1 MENMVT
7 LIQVLEKNAVN
18 RPDKVALI
26 YKDMRLDYKELN
38 NQVNSIA
45 TTLTNMGVKK
55 GDRIGLLLLREPQLV
70 IAFLASARIGAIP
83 APINYNLTKGQL
95 TNLLLSMKPSM
106 VFTAERFL
114 SQLKEARVVSNGCI
128 IVTDNKNSLHLH
140 WDDLLKSPA
149 AVSTANISID
159 DIAYLNFTS
168 GSTGEQKGAVAT
180 HANIYWNTVSA
191 IEAFKITEDDVH
203 LCMFASFAH
212 PHELLARALYT
223 GGTMVLLDEIFP
235 KSLARTI
242 KDNKVTCMMGLAPM
256 YEMLLDVADAAD
268 LSSLRI
274 PESGGMFTRPDL
286 VERFEKAFGVPI
298 YTVWGSTETSGI
310 AIANRVGEKRKGFSI
325 GKPCPYYEV
334 KVIDETGLE
343 VKAGEVG
350 EFIFKGPAVVKGY
363 YGIEEKTNNCFM
375 NGWYYSGDL
384 GKTDEDGFLYFVDR
398 KNSMMKVAGL
408 KVYPSEIEQVLIS
421 HPNIKEVAVVGS
433 PDGLKGEIPKS
444 IIVSKDGQT
453 LTRDEILL
461 FCKGSL
467 PNYKIPKIVE
477 FRNELPKMSNGKI
490 NRKALMEESMK
501 EVMK

>member
-1 MENMVT
+1 MENTVT
-7 LIQVLEKNAVN
+7 LIQMLERNAIN

-26 YKDMRLDYKELN
+26 YKGMRLDYKELN
-38 NQVNSIA
+38 NHVNRVANSLVA
-45 TTLTNMGVKK
+45 MGVKK
-55 GDRIGLLLLREPQLV
+55 GDRIGLMLQREPQLI

-83 APINYNLTKGQL
+83 APINFNITKEQL
-95 TNLLLSMKPSM
+95 SSLLLTVKPSI

-114 SQLKEARVVSNGCI
+114 TILRGTIVLGDGSIV
-128 IVTDNKNSLHLH
+128 VTDNRISSHLY

-149 AVSTANISID
+149 SSFTTHMSAD
-159 DIAYLNFTS
+159 DLVYLNFTS
-168 GSTGEQKGAVAT
+168 GSTGEQKGAMAT
-180 HANIYWNTVSA
+180 HANIYWNTASA
-191 IEAFKITEDDVH
+191 VEAFKITEEDVH
-203 LCMFASFAH
+203 LCMFAPFAH
-212 PHELLARALYT
+212 PHELLARALFT

-235 KSLARTI
+235 KSLARSI
-242 KDNKVTCMMGLAPM
+242 KDNGITCMMGLAPM
-256 YEMLLDVADAAD
+256 YEMLLDVADVTD

-286 VERFEKAFGVPI
+286 VERFEKTFGVPI

-310 AIANRVGEKRKGFSI
+310 AIANRVGEKKKDSSI
-325 GKPCPYYEV
+325 GMPCPYYEV
-334 KVIDETGLE
+334 KVVDETGLE

-363 YGIEEKTNNCFM
+363 YGIEEKANTCFM
-375 NGWYYSGDL
+375 DGWYHSGDL
-384 GKTDEDGFLYFVDR
+384 GKTDEEGFFYFVDR
-398 KNSMMKVAGL
+398 KKSMMKVAGL

-453 LTRDEILL
+453 LTRDDIFH